1 MLLLCP
7 HVNLT
12 SSPASALIHP
22 LTSCFVFCP
31 SQWWCTWF
39 ILTLNSSPGSSWW
52 TCPQVRSTSDHS
64 IIWTQTLPYPL
75 NLTPYNDPLW
85 LISKVGCM
93 GHDPKGIINTLDK
106 MLRNDKPN
114 FLKNIFKLCSLTHYI
129 DCFNLRV
136 EKMWF
141 DSNSYDIDFGVF
153 LNITDK
159 SNINQHHSTV

>member
-22 LTSCFVFCP
+22 LTSCFAFCP
-31 SQWWCTWF
+31 SQWWWTRFLWF
-39 ILTLNSSPGSSWW
+39 WPLTLLLGPHDELVLRLDLLLTTLSSG
-52 TCPQVRSTSDHS
+52 TR
-64 IIWTQTLPYPL
+64 PL
-75 NLTPYNDPLW
+75 NLTLHNDPPW
-85 LISKVGCM
+85 LISKVGCI

-106 MLRNDKPN
+106 ILRDDKPN
-114 FLKNIFKLCSLTHYI
+114 FLKNIFQLCSLTHYI

-141 DSNSYDIDFGVF
+141 DSNSYDIDFG
-153 LNITDK
+153 LLLTITDK
-159 SNINQHHSTV
+159 SNINQHHSTL

>member
-1 MLLLCP
+1 
-7 HVNLT
+7 
-12 SSPASALIHP
+12 
-22 LTSCFVFCP
+22 
-31 SQWWCTWF
+31 
-39 ILTLNSSPGSSWW
+39 
-52 TCPQVRSTSDHS
+52 
-64 IIWTQTLPYPL
+64 
-75 NLTPYNDPLW
+75 
-85 LISKVGCM
+85 M

-153 LNITDK
+153 LTITDK